1 MSDVTSSPTG
11 AIRLEGLPHDDLAE
25 WLRTMLLIRAFEGS
39 LDALSLAGKVPGG
52 VHVAVGQEGVAVGA
66 LRALAPDDVV
76 ASSHRPHHHAIA
88 VGIEPPLMMAELY
101 GRAGGTAGGKGGTMH
116 IADFTRNYLG
126 GNGIVGAS
134 LGLAT
139 GAALSSQVLG
149 KERVALGFFGEGG
162 TNIGRVWE
170 SVNLAVAWKLPLIA
184 FCENNQYA
192 VETPISAV
200 LGGGSIVERARG
212 FGLPAIHVDGQDV
225 GAVYRA
231 VAEARARGLRGEG
244 PTFIEALTYRYHGHS
259 TGQVENYR
267 TAAEVDEWRTT
278 RDPITRLRDALT
290 EAGTLDDQAFSE
302 LEASVEQELAEAIAF
317 AEASPWPDASALGTD
332 VTAIDPKLEGN
343 P

>member
-1 MSDVTSSPTG
+1 MNDVTSSTTG
-11 AIRLEGLPHDDLAE
+11 AIGLDGLPHAELVE

-39 LDALSLAGKVPGG
+39 LDGLSLAGKVPGG
-52 VHVAVGQEGVAVGA
+52 VHVAIGQEGVAVGA
-66 LRALAPDDVV
+66 LRALGPDDVV
-76 ASSHRPHHHAIA
+76 ASSHRPHHHALA
-88 VGIEPPLMMAELY
+88 VGIEPSLMMAELY

-116 IADFTRNYLG
+116 IADFARNYLG

-192 VETPISAV
+192 VETPITTV

-212 FGLPAIHVDGQDV
+212 FGLPAVHVDGQDV

-231 VAEARARGLRGEG
+231 VSEAKARGLRGEG

-267 TAAEVDEWRTT
+267 TVAEVDEWRTN
-278 RDPITRLRDALT
+278 RDPIIA
-290 EAGTLDDQAFSE
+290 E
-302 LEASVEQELAEAIAF
+302 LERGVQAELDTAIAF
-317 AEASPWPDASALGTD
+317 AEDSPWPDGAMLGRD